1 MSSILSFDIISIV
14 VPEPKIFLCIPV
26 SAADADAI
34 NPNGIKY
41 FQLMVKIHFSLKVN
55 QFSTMDQE
63 VYQEILLI
71 VLF

>member
-34 NPNGIKY
+34 SPNGIK
-41 FQLMVKIHFSLKVN
+41 
-55 QFSTMDQE
+55 
-63 VYQEILLI
+63 ILSANG
-71 VLF
+71 